1 MKELDSTT
9 IESSEM
15 VEQTFKFWFEG
26 SAHIR
31 SPFPG
36 YIHAELKNIAV
47 EQFFKWASG
56 LKEEAKDEVNDE
68 AIGEKF
74 EEIIFE
80 TALGLVIT
88 EDEKI
93 TINYP
98 FLPRIDDE
106 ITDPDNKDLES
117 SFVTDRAMVSEGDHN
132 FVKVKLV
139 KSVSKEK
146 WETKFELPA

>member
-36 YIHAELKNIAV
+36 YIHAELKNISV
-47 EQFFKWASG
+47 ERFFKWASG

-80 TALGLVIT
+80 TALDLVIT

-106 ITDPDNKDLES
+106 ITDPDNNDLES
-117 SFVTDRAMVSEGDHN
+117 SFVIDRTMVSEGDHN